1 MNKLFLI
8 EAETVH
14 LFFLNQN
21 DQILLRAPNIT
32 AHDHDTHPTIKAKA
46 IFKFKIK
53 ATLIDAQNSKLHH
66 MVRHFYLQFKKSSM
80 KIQENDNTQK
90 LYYFLQVS
98 TLPLA
103 TSPHEAPNIHIFQV
117 AHRPFMHLIA
127 YWTHLQ
133 PKEFPP
139 SPFTRSPT
147 VISSTHVANYE
158 PTHSPQSPSYQHQ
171 HYVVTQCTQYISPY
185 HISNIRPSPTSNASD
200 ITIWSIL
207 QLLHRHAPNTTS
219 LETLQW
225 PLNDRMI
232 SSSITKDI
240 VSLLLHEVSIHSSTF
255 LLQVNLNESTIPTKY
270 NDKQIFILVPIS
282 SEKSDNALPND
293 TATTKLSLS
302 FIYESHV
309 EIFST
314 SNHLS
319 LPPLHPPSSSF
330 TTKNAHEGLPPT
342 APNISA
348 INNPS
353 QTFPIPQMQNS
364 VPHTMSSK
372 RHPPF
377 DPFSAPWAS
386 PSLTPLPCI

>member
-1 MNKLFLI
+1 
-8 EAETVH
+8 
-14 LFFLNQN
+14 
-21 DQILLRAPNIT
+21 
-32 AHDHDTHPTIKAKA
+32 
-46 IFKFKIK
+46 
-53 ATLIDAQNSKLHH
+53 

-225 PLNDRMI
+225 PLNDKMI

-270 NDKQIFILVPIS
+270 NDKHVFILVPIS
-282 SEKSDNALPND
+282 SEKSDNTLPND
-293 TATTKLSLS
+293 TATAKLSLS
-302 FIYESHV
+302 LIYESNVDFFRRQTVYLYHHF
-309 EIFST
+309 IRRHQALLPKRPTKDCCLQLQTSLLST
-314 SNHLS
+314 IHL
-319 LPPLHPPSSSF
+319 
-330 TTKNAHEGLPPT
+330 
-342 APNISA
+342 
-348 INNPS
+348 
-353 QTFPIPQMQNS
+353 TFPIPQMKNS
-364 VPHTMSSK
+364 VPHTMPS
-372 RHPPF
+372 RRYPPF
-377 DPFSAPWAS
+377 DPFSAPWVS
-386 PSLTPLPCI
+386 PSLIPSPCIKTTMLQKQL